1 MRLAHLRRVLLPL
14 PLLGRTLRRR
24 RRRRKPRCIERWRRR
39 KPTRALRSVELWR
52 RPASLWRD
60 WVILL
65 GPLLLLLLLVLF
77 LLLLL
82 LVLLLPLR
90 LLWRDTEPSSS
101 DNARHRRSAVTWGR
115 AERAFFCARR
125 RRPSPRPPRS
135 ADQRLLVAEADPKLA
150 RRWRSL
156 VLPRRPPPPLRN
168 LLR

>member
-1 MRLAHLRRVLLPL
+1 MRLAHLRRVLP
-14 PLLGRTLRRR
+14 RTLRRRRR

-65 GPLLLLLLLVLF
+65 GPLLLLLVLF

-82 LVLLLPLR
+82 LILLPLLR

-156 VLPRRPPPPLRN
+156 VLPRRPPPPPPLRN